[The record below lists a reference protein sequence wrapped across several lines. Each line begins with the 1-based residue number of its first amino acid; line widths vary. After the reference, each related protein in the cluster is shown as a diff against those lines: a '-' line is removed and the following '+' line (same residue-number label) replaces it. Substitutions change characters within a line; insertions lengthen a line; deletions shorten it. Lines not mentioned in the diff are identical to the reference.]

1 METPQKQVVGFMAFA
16 VVFGLI
22 GETIKL
28 SPTTTSGPPVGGGDV
43 KIIIGGAIGTV
54 LLVLLSEAGSGGE
67 TLAKGLAALTMVASI
82 LINGGPVFQKIS
94 TMTAKGTP
102 APHLVTTPKV
112 G

>member
-1 METPQKQVVGFMAFA
+1 METPQRQVVGFMAFA
-16 VVFGLI
+16 VLFGLI

-28 SPTTTSGPPVGGGDV
+28 KNSSSPVSGADV
-43 KIIIGGAIGTV
+43 KIILGGGIGTV

-67 TLAKGLAALTMVASI
+67 TLAKGLAALTMLASI
-82 LINGGPVFQKIS
+82 LINGGPVFKGIS
-94 TMTAKGTP
+94 TLTAKGTP